1 MNRLAP
7 ALILSLALLTAC
19 PKPADPEPIGVPET
33 TVEALP
39 STEAGDVT
47 ATDLG
52 PEGAE
57 PWGGAATVAKKSP
70 EELRREQ
77 IATAVSY
84 LSVDVPETNQ
94 KAIPVLKG
102 VVEADPNNS
111 YAHYNL
117 GLAYEKTGNTMQ
129 ARQSYLAAI
138 TADKGFSP
146 PYVNLAGMDMR
157 DGKFKAAEAHYRNG
171 IRNDNDNMDLWTG
184 LVSALRSQGR
194 LVDAESE
201 AKSALE
207 VNTNALAVY
216 NSLGLVYI
224 DMNKL
229 DRAYFIVEKG
239 LLVPGGDGDA
249 GLHCT
254 RGRIHQLNQRTGDA
268 KAEFDKALERDPNYV
283 PAMVYLSYYYL
294 DNRNFEDTVQ
304 VLERADKLNPDDI
317 GIMLNLAI
325 GYRGVQ
331 RYGDAEAVYE
341 RVKLLDPG
349 NPTPYLNLGILFG
362 DYTKE
367 YDKAIAEYELYKTNG
382 GPEVD
387 LVDSYIAATL
397 KEQEKVRK
405 LEERKKKMEARQK
418 EKEERERTLEEE
430 AAKPPPPA
438 PAPEPEAPAEEAP
451 AEEIPAEPAP
461 TEPAPDEVAPLEP
474 EVEAPVPTEPEPE
487 PAPEEPAEAP
497 ADDNPW
503 GG

>member
-1 MNRLAP
+1 VTRVAP

-19 PKPADPEPIGVPET
+19 PKPADPEPIAVPET
-33 TVEALP
+33 TVEAVP
-39 STEAGDVT
+39 TTEAGEVT

-70 EELRREQ
+70 EEMRREQ

-102 VVEADPNNS
+102 VVQADPNNA

-117 GLAYEKTGNTMQ
+117 GLAYEKTGITMQ

-138 TADKGFSP
+138 TANKDFSP

-171 IRNDNDNMDLWTG
+171 IRHDNDNMDLWTG

-194 LVDAESE
+194 LVDAEAE
-201 AKSALE
+201 AKNALE

-239 LLVPGGDGDA
+239 LLVPGGDADA

-254 RGRIHQLNQRTGDA
+254 RGRIHQLNERTGDA

-294 DNRNFEDTVQ
+294 DNRNFEDTVS
-304 VLERADKLNPDDI
+304 VLEKADKLNPDDI

-325 GYRGVQ
+325 GYRGVE
-331 RYGDAEAVYE
+331 RYDDAAGLYD

-367 YDKAIAEYELYKTNG
+367 YDKAIAEYELYKSNG
-382 GPEVD
+382 GPNVE

-418 EKEERERTLEEE
+418 EKEERERVLEEE
-430 AAKPPPPA
+430 AAKPPP
-438 PAPEPEAPAEEAP
+438 APEPEPPAEEAP
-451 AEEIPAEPAP
+451 AEEVPAEPAP
-461 TEPAPDEVAPLEP
+461 AEPAPA
-474 EVEAPVPTEPEPE
+474 EPEPAPAEPAPAEPAPAEPAPAE